1 MARQCMALHH
11 HGQRAVFDR
20 VLGLACVY
28 AVQSVVQYF
37 QTALDRIAQIHH
49 VICHTAKRIQSDGGI
64 AYARWQQATGGEKG
78 FRAAAHHV
86 DAGA

>member
-1 MARQCMALHH
+1 MARQRMALHH

-28 AVQSVVQYF
+28 AVQSAVQYF

-49 VICHTAKRIQSDGGI
+49 VI
-64 AYARWQQATGGEKG
+64 
-78 FRAAAHHV
+78 
-86 DAGA
+86 